1 MVWDLESSWR
11 GDCILIPHLLVSI
24 SLSGSKVSPVK
35 DSRDV
40 QVKGCT
46 PLRVAVNGN
55 TQNRKLPENDTDE
68 LRVFVNCL
76 CASVDDNTV
85 LKW

>member
-24 SLSGSKVSPVK
+24 SLSGWQDGPVK

-46 PLRVAVNGN
+46 PLRMAVNGN
-55 TQNRKLPENDTDE
+55 RQKNRKLTENDTDAVSMF
-68 LRVFVNCL
+68 L
-76 CASVDDNTV
+76 
-85 LKW
+85 